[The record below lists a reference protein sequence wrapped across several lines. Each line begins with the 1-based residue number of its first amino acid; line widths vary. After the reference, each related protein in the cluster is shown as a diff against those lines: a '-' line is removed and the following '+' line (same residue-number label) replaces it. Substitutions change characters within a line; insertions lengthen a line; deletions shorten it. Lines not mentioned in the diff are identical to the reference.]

1 MKKKKTLSI
10 FGLGYVGVVTAA
22 CLAEQGYH
30 IIGVDVSRKK
40 LDLIN
45 KGKSPIVE
53 KGIDDLVSKT
63 VKRKR
68 FCVTDSAMY
77 AISNSEVSIVCVG
90 TPSMENGAIDLSHLK
105 NVSRE
110 IGASLKGLRRYHIIV
125 IRSTMMPG
133 TTEDVVIPIIEKASS
148 KKAFKDFGVLVNP
161 EFMREGNSIED
172 FYAPAKVIIGSRKKQ
187 DEKVLRS
194 IYGFIKAPFISTD
207 FKTAEFSKYLD
218 NVFHGLKIV
227 FANEIG
233 AFSKRFGLDGKKA
246 MEILCM
252 DKKSNISGMYLKPGF
267 AFGGSCLPKDL
278 KAVLHKTK
286 IGELDLP
293 LLGSIVK
300 SNDLAIRR
308 AFEAIKKTGKKK
320 ITMLGLS
327 FKPGTDD
334 LRESQMVRLAE
345 LLIGKGYKLK
355 IYDKNVSL
363 AALMGANRTY
373 IENEIPHIAS
383 LLCGSINEAIKTSEV
398 IVVGHSAKEF
408 KKAIKK
414 IKKNQVLID
423 LT

>member
-1 MKKKKTLSI
+1 MKRKKTLSV

-22 CLAEQGYH
+22 CLAEQGYR
-30 IIGVDVSRKK
+30 IIGVDVSKK
-40 LDLIN
+40 KIGLIN

-53 KGIDDLVSKT
+53 KGIDGLVSKT
-63 VKRKR
+63 VKAKR

-77 AISNSEVSIVCVG
+77 AISNSGLSIVCVG
-90 TPSMENGAIDLSHLK
+90 TPSMENGAINLSHLK
-105 NVSRE
+105 DVSRE
-110 IGASLKGLRRYHIIV
+110 IGSVLKGLRRYHIVV

-133 TTEDVVIPIIEKASS
+133 TTEEVVIPIIEKASS

-172 FYAPAKVIIGSRKKQ
+172 FYAPAKVIVGSMKKK

-194 IYGFIKAPFISTD
+194 IYGSIKAPFISTD

-286 IGELDLP
+286 TGELDLP
-293 LLGSIVK
+293 LLESIVK
-300 SNDLAIRR
+300 SNDLTVKR

-320 ITMLGLS
+320 VTMLGLS

-363 AALMGANRTY
+363 AALMGANKAY

-383 LLCGSINEAIKTSEV
+383 LLCGSISEAIRASEV
-398 IVVGHSAKEF
+398 VVVGHSAKEF
-408 KKAIKK
+408 KEGIKK
-414 IKKNQVLID
+414 IKKNRVLID

>member
-1 MKKKKTLSI
+1 MNRKKTLSV

-22 CLAEQGYH
+22 CLAEQGYR
-30 IIGVDVSRKK
+30 IIGVDVNRKK
-40 LDLIN
+40 LELI
-45 KGKSPIVE
+45 KRGKSPVIE
-53 KGIDDLVSKT
+53 KGINELVSRT
-63 VKRKR
+63 VKGNRLS
-68 FCVTDSAMY
+68 VTPSTKY
-77 AISNSEVSIVCVG
+77 AVLNSEVSIVCVG

-105 NVSRE
+105 DVSRE
-110 IGASLKGLRRYHIIV
+110 IGAVLKGLRRYHTVV

-133 TTEDVVIPIIEKASS
+133 TTEEVIIPVIEKASS
-148 KKAFKDFGVLVNP
+148 KKAFKDFGVVVNP

-172 FYAPAKVIIGSRKKQ
+172 FYAPAKVIAGSEKKK

-227 FANEIG
+227 FANEVG

-246 MEILCM
+246 MEIMCM

-278 KAVLHKTK
+278 KAVLYKTK

-293 LLGSIVK
+293 LLRSIMK
-300 SNDLAIRR
+300 SNDQTIKR
-308 AFEAIKKTGKKK
+308 AFEAIKTTGKKK
-320 ITMLGLS
+320 VAMLGLS

-345 LLIGKGYKLK
+345 LLVGKGYKLK

-363 AALMGANRTY
+363 AALMGANKAY

-383 LLCGSINEAIKTSEV
+383 LLCGSIDEAIRTSEV

-408 KKAIKK
+408 KKVTKK